1 MDMLSAKALQDAA
14 LEDWR
19 KLAQALHACFLVES
33 FADALTFVSAI
44 GDVCAEAGRDPDVR
58 TTGTFVD
65 VRLVT
70 ADATFRREDGSQLNG
85 PSATQT
91 DVELARRISEVA
103 RSLGLRPDPSVVA
116 QVEIA
121 LDTADEAEIGPFW
134 AAVLTGSSFQGGDV
148 DDPTDRIP
156 SLWFQRTDE
165 HATPRQRFHLD
176 LWLPPEVVPDRIA
189 AALAAGGTITYAD
202 EAPSFTVLADPQG
215 NKVCLCTYLD
225 RGKQGA
231 S

>member
-1 MDMLSAKALQDAA
+1 
-14 LEDWR
+14 
-19 KLAQALHACFLVES
+19 
-33 FADALTFVSAI
+33 
-44 GDVCAEAGRDPDVR
+44 VCAEAGRDPDVR
-58 TTGTFVD
+58 ATGRFVD

-70 ADATFRREDGSQLNG
+70 TDATFRREDGSQISG
-85 PSATQT
+85 PSVTQA
-91 DVELARRISEVA
+91 DVDLARRISDVA
-103 RSLGLRPDPSVVA
+103 RSFGLRSDPSAVA

-148 DDPTDRIP
+148 FDLTDRIP
-156 SLWFQRTDE
+156 NLWFQGTDQ
-165 HATPRQRFHLD
+165 HTTPRQRFHLD
-176 LWLPPEVVPDRIA
+176 LWLPPEVVPDRIS

-225 RGKQGA
+225 RGA
-231 S
+231 SAGV